1 MGMIKCSSC
10 GAEVDDQYRFCSECG
25 SPIVK
30 PEAAVEAA
38 TVAEEA
44 AEAAEAKIE
53 EAVPE
58 AAAVIADTEAKAE
71 EAVAD
76 TAAAVEEKTEEA
88 VEAAETAEETVAEA
102 IPEPAAPAA
111 PYAPVAPAPV
121 EPVAP
126 SEPAVAPAAIF
137 AQPAPSQPAFQPQQP
152 AWGQPVPQPIP
163 QGKPAKVKKAKK
175 QKNVELSPDGQ
186 PVKKKGAGKAI
197 ALILIIVAALA
208 LVLGGVY
215 FLFLREDKLSL
226 PEYTEKSFCKILT
239 KDLDMD
245 EDEDFVIEGGKKLTT
260 VTSTDEEPYF
270 SLAIYKNED
279 KAQKAFDGYYNNC
292 EDVDGDFSH
301 KGGSGTEYFTVNGE
315 TDDGD
320 IYGGVYLNG
329 NTVIIVYTQSTR
341 GADTKKVDEILEAL
355 DLPTP

>member
-1 MGMIKCSSC
+1 MIKCSSC

-30 PEAAVEAA
+30 AEAAVEAA

-53 EAVPE
+53 DAVPE

-88 VEAAETAEETVAEA
+88 VEAEETVAEA
-102 IPEPAAPAA
+102 IPEPVSEAIPEPAAPAE
-111 PYAPVAPAPV
+111 PYAPVAPAP
-121 EPVAP
+121 A
-126 SEPAVAPAAIF
+126 EPAVAPAAIF

-301 KGGSGTEYFTVNGE
+301 KGGSGNEYFTVNGE
-315 TDDGD
+315 NDDGD

-341 GADTKKVDEILEAL
+341 SADTKKVDEILEAL

>member
-1 MGMIKCSSC
+1 MIKCSSC

-30 PEAAVEAA
+30 AEAVVEAA

-53 EAVPE
+53 DAVPE

-88 VEAAETAEETVAEA
+88 VEAEETVAEA
-102 IPEPAAPAA
+102 IPEPVSEAIPEPAAPAE
-111 PYAPVAPAPV
+111 PYAPVAPAP
-121 EPVAP
+121 A
-126 SEPAVAPAAIF
+126 EPAVAPAAIF

-301 KGGSGTEYFTVNGE
+301 KGGSGNEYFTVNGE
-315 TDDGD
+315 NDDGD

-341 GADTKKVDEILEAL
+341 SADTKKVDEILEAL